1 MQKAK
6 CTGQNEIPVSILV
19 EQKSGNFFVLS
30 TPLLELPIQKTWK
43 KQKIR
48 AENVSRETFFAN
60 HRKAMR
66 GRIVSPSAMTN
77 AYNTYHEALRNDW
90 LHNTPDKESVN
101 RRLLVRQFV
110 LQVSPNKKVMV

>member
-90 LHNTPDKESVN
+90 LHNALKRS
-101 RRLLVRQFV
+101 R
-110 LQVSPNKKVMV
+110 